1 MILSTTD
8 TQGNIITAD
17 NNGITAVL
25 SLKLSSESKSRK
37 LGIIDIKN
45 RTFEVKR
52 AYNKHLF
59 RKFNAYGFNH
69 KILSETKLFDTI
81 ILSDEYNK
89 WKFPVSLVLE
99 KGKFL
104 NFSKGGFELQVFI
117 ELSELKDFEVFENV
131 F

>member
-8 TQGNIITAD
+8 AQGNIITAD
-17 NNGITAVL
+17 NNGKTAVL
-25 SLKLSSESKSRK
+25 SLKLASESKSRK
-37 LGIIDIKN
+37 LGIIDIEK

-52 AYNKHLF
+52 VYSKHLF

-81 ILSDEYNK
+81 ILSDDFNK
-89 WKFPVSLVLE
+89 WKFPVSLVLQ

-117 ELSELKDFEVFENV
+117 GLSELKDFEVENV

>member
-8 TQGNIITAD
+8 AQGNIITAD

-25 SLKLSSESKSRK
+25 SLKLASESKSRK
-37 LGIIDIKN
+37 LGIIDIEK

-52 AYNKHLF
+52 VYSKHLF

-117 ELSELKDFEVFENV
+117 ELSELKNFEVENV

>member
-8 TQGNIITAD
+8 AQGNIITAD
-17 NNGITAVL
+17 NNGKTAVL
-25 SLKLSSESKSRK
+25 SLKLASESKSRK
-37 LGIIDIKN
+37 LGIIDIEK

-52 AYNKHLF
+52 VYSKHLF

-81 ILSDEYNK
+81 ILSDDFNK

-117 ELSELKDFEVFENV
+117 ELSELKNFEVENV

>member
-1 MILSTTD
+1 MTLSTTD
-8 TQGNIITAD
+8 AQGNIITAD
-17 NNGITAVL
+17 NNGKTAVL
-25 SLKLSSESKSRK
+25 SLKLASESKSRK
-37 LGIIDIKN
+37 LGIIDIEK

-52 AYNKHLF
+52 VYSKHLF

-81 ILSDEYNK
+81 ILSDDFNK

-117 ELSELKDFEVFENV
+117 ELSELKNFEVENV

>member
-8 TQGNIITAD
+8 AQGNIITAD

-25 SLKLSSESKSRK
+25 SLKLASESKSRK
-37 LGIIDIKN
+37 LGIIDIEK

-52 AYNKHLF
+52 VYSKHLF

-81 ILSDEYNK
+81 ILSDDFNK

-117 ELSELKDFEVFENV
+117 ELSELKNFEVENV

>member
-8 TQGNIITAD
+8 AQGNIITAD
-17 NNGITAVL
+17 NNGKTAVL
-25 SLKLSSESKSRK
+25 SIKLASESKSRK
-37 LGIIDIKN
+37 LGIIDIEK

-52 AYNKHLF
+52 VYSKHLF

-81 ILSDEYNK
+81 ILSDDFNK

-117 ELSELKDFEVFENV
+117 ELSELKNFEVENV